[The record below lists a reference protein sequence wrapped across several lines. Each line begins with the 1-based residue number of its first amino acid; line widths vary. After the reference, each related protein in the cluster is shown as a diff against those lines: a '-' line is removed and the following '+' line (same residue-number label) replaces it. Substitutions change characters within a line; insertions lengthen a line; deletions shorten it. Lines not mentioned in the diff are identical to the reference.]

1 MMEEMS
7 LKEIRKYLDKGG
19 AFVATT
25 DTGMSLVMWHAGRGN
40 YIIEL
45 TPSEGQGA
53 STSAR
58 GLENIMPEMSRW
70 APLSEWTKEV

>member
-1 MMEEMS
+1 MEEMT
-7 LKEIRKYLDKGG
+7 LKQIREYLQGG
-19 AFVATT
+19 GMFVAKTESDMT
-25 DTGMSLVMWHAGRGN
+25 LRMWHAGRGN

-45 TPSEGQGA
+45 APKEGQAG

-70 APLSEWTKEV
+70 APLSEWAKDS